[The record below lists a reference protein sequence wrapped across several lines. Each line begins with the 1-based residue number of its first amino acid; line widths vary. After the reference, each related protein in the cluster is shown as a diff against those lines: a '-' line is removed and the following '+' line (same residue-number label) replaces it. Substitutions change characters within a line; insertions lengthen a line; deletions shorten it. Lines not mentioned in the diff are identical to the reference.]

1 VAYGEGMSPR
11 RLATLLIALCLLVA
25 IPVAVDAKTSHKGW
39 PHINGKFRKD
49 SNDRGKTYIG
59 SKKSDELLG
68 GHGNNTLYGKGAAD
82 VLWGDYKPSGW
93 PVHQSDHI
101 YGGDGN
107 DFIYASHTFNHIE
120 GGNGDDTIHAHFGN
134 GFIDC
139 GAGRDLLFL
148 SHRSKR
154 VYKIH
159 NCERISFHSDN
170 G

>member
-1 VAYGEGMSPR
+1 MPR
-11 RLATLLIALCLLVA
+11 ILALLVA
-25 IPVAVDAKTSHKGW
+25 ASFVLAVPVAAKTSHAGW
-39 PHINGKFRKD
+39 PKIDGIFRKD
-49 SNDRGKTYIG
+49 SGDRNKTYVG

-68 GHGNNTLYGKGAAD
+68 GHGNNTLYGKGSAD

-93 PVHQSDHI
+93 PAHQSDHI

-134 GFIDC
+134 GSIDC
-139 GAGRDLLFL
+139 GPGRDLLFL

-154 VYKIH
+154 VYKIK